1 MVVNVEEIEQ
11 LIESMEEAVAKLEKS
26 ISKKDKK
33 KINELRAFI
42 FDLHTKIKEELK
54 K

>member
-1 MVVNVEEIEQ
+1 MVDAEEVEQ
-11 LIESMEEAVAKLEKS
+11 LIESMEESVIKLDKA
-26 ISKKDKK
+26 ISKKNEK

-42 FDLHTKIKEELK
+42 YELHIKIKEELK